1 MNWFQGLR
9 ARILTIALLPF
20 AGFLIMMGIFGYVES
35 RLSSSMDILIGWRI
49 PITKNIGEAR
59 TQLNTATRRLWRLT
73 AAAEPQEMPDLE
85 RDIRSSFELFETSLN
100 NLKNLNLVAKNK
112 ERLDSILAAWP
123 SLRTRMQDLISQSKN
138 TQQRTANIAELK
150 KLGGE
155 ANQLLATFA
164 DIDQFVQD
172 LNKKTGNE
180 AKELVHDSR
189 ILSLSVFAVLVLI
202 FFIIGFWMSNKLFN
216 QLSHVSKEIADSSQQ
231 VSLASSELSN
241 ASQNISLASSDAAAS
256 LEETVASLEEISSQ
270 VQRNAESAAQ
280 AKQIAEMGQFQA
292 NDGEEKMTAMLTA
305 IQKINEESQK
315 AQDII
320 NIIDEIAFQTNLLAL
335 NAAVEAARAGDH
347 GKGFNVVA
355 EAVRALAQRSSVAA
369 KDIKGLIEASAERTH
384 EGAKIA
390 RETSETLNE
399 IVSSTTKVAT
409 LIQEIATASEQ
420 QSIGIN
426 QITSAVNQLDNS
438 TQQNAASSEEAAA
451 TSEEL
456 NAQSITMSQIVHTL
470 QELIHGKKTEQLRM
484 METTSSQ
491 NRSHKGTGVIS
502 PHHRK
507 AA

>member
-20 AGFLIMMGIFGYVES
+20 AGFLIMMGIFGHVES
-35 RLSSSMDILIGWRI
+35 RLSSSMNILIGWRI

-59 TQLNTATRRLWRLT
+59 TQLNTATRRMWRMV
-73 AAAEPQEMPDLE
+73 AAADPQEMTELE
-85 RDIRSSFELFETSLN
+85 HDVNSSFELFETSLN
-100 NLKNLNLVAKNK
+100 QLKNLNLVAKNK
-112 ERLDSILAAWP
+112 ERLDRILVAWP
-123 SLRTRMQDLISQSKN
+123 PLKLRMQDLLVQSKN
-138 TQQRTANIAELK
+138 INQRPANIIELK

-155 ANQLLATFA
+155 ANQLLTTFA
-164 DIDQFVQD
+164 DIDQSAQE
-172 LNKKTGNE
+172 LNKKTGEE
-180 AKELVHDSR
+180 AKTLVYESR
-189 ILSLSVFAVLVLI
+189 ILSLTVFAILILI
-202 FFIIGFWMSNKLFN
+202 FLMIGLWMSNKLFY
-216 QLSHVSKEIADSSQQ
+216 QLSHVSKEISDSSHQ

-241 ASQNISLASSDAAAS
+241 ASQSISMASSDAAAS

-270 VQRNAESAAQ
+270 VQKNAESAAQ
-280 AKQIAEMGQFQA
+280 AKQIAEMGQFHA
-292 NDGEEKMTAMLTA
+292 NDGEVKMTAMLSA
-305 IQKINEESQK
+305 IHKINEESQK

-369 KDIKGLIEASAERTH
+369 KDIKGLIEASAERTL
-384 EGAKIA
+384 EGAKLA

-399 IVSSTTKVAT
+399 IVRSTAKVTT
-409 LIQEIATASEQ
+409 LIQEIAVASEQ
-420 QSIGIN
+420 QSVGIN

-438 TQQNAASSEEAAA
+438 TQQNAANSEEAAA

-456 NAQSITMSQIVHTL
+456 NAQSLTMSQIVNTL
-470 QELIHGKKTEQLRM
+470 QDLIHGHSKEAQTREKNSDTPPFHQ
-484 METTSSQ
+484 
-491 NRSHKGTGVIS
+491 GTGVIS
-502 PHHRK
+502 PHHKR

>member
-1 MNWFQGLR
+1 MNLFQGLR
-9 ARILTIALLPF
+9 ARILIIALLPF
-20 AGFLIMMGIFGYVES
+20 AGFLIMMGIFGHVEN

-59 TQLNTATRRLWRLT
+59 TQLNTATRRMWRMV
-73 AAAEPQEMPDLE
+73 AAAEPQEMSDLE
-85 RDIRSSFELFETSLN
+85 HDVFSSFEQFEKNLN

-112 ERLDSILAAWP
+112 ERLDTILTAWP
-123 SLRTRMQDLISQSKN
+123 SLKLRMQDLMSQLKN
-138 TQQRTANIAELK
+138 IQQRSAHIQELK

-155 ANQLLATFA
+155 ANQLLTIFA
-164 DIDQFVQD
+164 DIDQLAQE
-172 LNKKTGNE
+172 LNKKTGDE
-180 AKELVHDSR
+180 AKALVYDSR
-189 ILSLSVFAVLVLI
+189 ILSLSVFAILILI
-202 FFIIGFWMSNKLFN
+202 FLATGLWMSNKLFQ
-216 QLSHVSKEIADSSQQ
+216 QLSNISKEISDSSHQ

-241 ASQNISLASSDAAAS
+241 ASQSISMASSDAAAS

-270 VQRNAESAAQ
+270 VQKNAESAAQ
-280 AKQIAEMGQFQA
+280 AKQIAEMGQFHA
-292 NDGEEKMTAMLTA
+292 NDGEEKMTSMLSA
-305 IQKINEESQK
+305 IQKISEESQK

-369 KDIKGLIEASAERTH
+369 KDIKGLIEASADRTL
-384 EGAKIA
+384 EGAKLA

-399 IVSSTTKVAT
+399 IVRSTSKVTT
-409 LIQEIATASEQ
+409 LIQEIAVASEQ
-420 QSIGIN
+420 QSVGIN

-438 TQQNAASSEEAAA
+438 TQQNAANSEEAAA

-456 NAQSITMSQIVHTL
+456 NAQSLTMSQIVNTL
-470 QELIHGKKTEQLRM
+470 QDLIHGRGAEPPSVEKIPTER
-484 METTSSQ
+484 
-491 NRSHKGTGVIS
+491 RSHQGTGVIS
-502 PHHRK
+502 PHLKR

>member
-9 ARILTIALLPF
+9 ARILIIALLPF
-20 AGFLIMMGIFGYVES
+20 AGFLIMMGIFGHVES

-59 TQLNTATRRLWRLT
+59 TQLNTATRRMWRMV
-73 AAAEPQEMPDLE
+73 AAAEPQEMAELE
-85 RDIRSSFELFETSLN
+85 HDIFSSFEQFEKNLN

-112 ERLDSILAAWP
+112 EHLDTILSSWP
-123 SLRTRMQDLISQSKN
+123 TLKLRMQDLISQSKN
-138 TQQRTANIAELK
+138 IQQRSANILELK

-155 ANQLLATFA
+155 ANQLLAIFA
-164 DIDQFVQD
+164 DIDQLAQE
-172 LNKKTGNE
+172 LNKKTGE
-180 AKELVHDSR
+180 DAKTLVYESR
-189 ILSLSVFAVLVLI
+189 ILSLSVFAILILI
-202 FFIIGFWMSNKLFN
+202 FLSSGLWMSNKLFN
-216 QLSHVSKEIADSSQQ
+216 QLSNVSKEIADSSHQ

-241 ASQNISLASSDAAAS
+241 ASQSISMASSDAAAS

-270 VQRNAESAAQ
+270 VQKNAESATQ
-280 AKQIAEMGQFQA
+280 AKQIAEMGQFHA
-292 NDGEEKMTAMLTA
+292 NDGESKMTSMLSA

-369 KDIKGLIEASAERTH
+369 KDIKGLIEASAERTL
-384 EGAKIA
+384 EGAKLA
-390 RETSETLNE
+390 RETSETLIE
-399 IVSSTTKVAT
+399 IVRSTSKVTT
-409 LIQEIATASEQ
+409 LIQEIAVASEQ
-420 QSIGIN
+420 QSVGIN

-438 TQQNAASSEEAAA
+438 TQQNAANSEEAAA

-456 NAQSITMSQIVHTL
+456 NAQSLTMSQIVNTL
-470 QELIHGKKTEQLRM
+470 QNLIHGHDLKQLS
-484 METTSSQ
+484 MEINTAQ
-491 NRSHKGTGVIS
+491 HRSHQGTGVIL
-502 PHHRK
+502 PHQKR